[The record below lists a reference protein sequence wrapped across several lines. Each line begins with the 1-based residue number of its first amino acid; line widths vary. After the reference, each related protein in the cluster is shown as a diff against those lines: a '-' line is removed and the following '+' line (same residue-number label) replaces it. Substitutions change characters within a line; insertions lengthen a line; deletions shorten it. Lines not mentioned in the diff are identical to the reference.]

1 MAPTFTSNLG
11 MCIYPPVLSFWVS
24 RGCSGFRSL
33 NVGEE
38 YCSSAPDV
46 CSVTSCSLPGPSW
59 SLLSS
64 SPSPAACMCHNW
76 STSQPEPRGLLTF
89 LTTPFPTYSL
99 HKNNGFI
106 LLIFEFPE
114 SGTLLWH
121 IVGVHCIFSK
131 RLDFTLAVQCQG
143 LDWEYSLGLP
153 GAYSHI
159 LLQKIVGCVCVC
171 VCLCVGGVCLRR
183 E

>member
-11 MCIYPPVLSFWVS
+11 MCIYPLVLSFSVLSFQRVFWVQEFKCWG
-24 RGCSGFRSL
+24 RVLFICTW
-33 NVGEE
+33 
-38 YCSSAPDV
+38 
-46 CSVTSCSLPGPSW
+46 SVQCYILQPSW
-59 SLLSS
+59 SFLFS
-64 SPSPAACMCHNW
+64 SPSPAASMCHNW

-114 SGTLLWH
+114 SNTLLWH
-121 IVGVHCIFSK
+121 IVGIHCIFSK
-131 RLDFTLAVQCQG
+131 RLDFTLAAQCQG

-153 GAYSHI
+153 GVYSHV
-159 LLQKIVGCVCVC
+159 LLQKIVVCVCVR
-171 VCLCVGGVCLRR
+171 VCLCVGVCV
-183 E
+183 